1 MSATFT
7 IRIPRDLKERMKRLP
22 VKWSEEI
29 RLFIEERVKHL
40 ELMRIIEDV
49 ELKSERRKLR
59 VCLLYTSPSPRDRG

>member
-29 RLFIEERVKHL
+29 RLFIEERVKQL

-49 ELKSERRKLR
+49 ELKSERRRLR
-59 VCLLYTSPSPRDRG
+59 VDSTRLIREDREQ